1 MCSGRSLATDGA
13 YRERSGRTTPKTVE
27 DEAWWT
33 FWVEDEGDI
42 RHGVSAARR
51 PAPATGVGVL
61 DRAVDV
67 LDAVEDGARSFTA
80 IAEATGLTKPT
91 AHRMITALQAHGF
104 LMHVGGVGYALGPR
118 LLTLATTAMREL
130 PLRQLARPALE
141 QLARTTGEIRAALRA
156 PRRHQ
161 DLRRCGRVRQ
171 RAAHLRA
178 DRCFLAARSRVCGQ
192 GVPRMGSDPPT
203 RTSRTSA
210 SRSPRPVVAGGPTAT
225 ASASPASRPSAPR
238 SSARTITCSR
248 RSRSRVHA
256 LASPPCRPSATV
268 RRSSRRRSRS
278 SGYLG
283 GARGGATRRRPRAP
297 VRPGP
302 GTSCPAPRARRRTSG
317 SAARASNR
325 AAAPRC
331 GDR

>member
-1 MCSGRSLATDGA
+1 MCSGPVACDRRA

-118 LLTLATTAMREL
+118 LLTLATTAMR
-130 PLRQLARPALE
+130 
-141 QLARTTGEIRAALRA
+141 G
-156 PRRHQ
+156 
-161 DLRRCGRVRQ
+161 
-171 RAAHLRA
+171 
-178 DRCFLAARSRVCGQ
+178 
-192 GVPRMGSDPPT
+192 
-203 RTSRTSA
+203 
-210 SRSPRPVVAGGPTAT
+210 GGPY
-225 ASASPASRPSAPR
+225 SVDHKF
-238 SSARTITCSR
+238 IGKE
-248 RSRSRVHA
+248 
-256 LASPPCRPSATV
+256 L
-268 RRSSRRRSRS
+268 
-278 SGYLG
+278 
-283 GARGGATRRRPRAP
+283 
-297 VRPGP
+297 
-302 GTSCPAPRARRRTSG
+302 
-317 SAARASNR
+317 
-325 AAAPRC
+325 
-331 GDR
+331 